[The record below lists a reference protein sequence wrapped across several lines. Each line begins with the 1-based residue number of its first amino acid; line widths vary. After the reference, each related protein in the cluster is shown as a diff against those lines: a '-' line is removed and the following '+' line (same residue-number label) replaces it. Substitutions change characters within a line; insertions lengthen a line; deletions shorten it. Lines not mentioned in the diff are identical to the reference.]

1 LARAY
6 ALRKIIPKNLLTLP
20 RCDTPIPGKHRMSK
34 SNSFSLFARFLLTM
48 VLASALSL
56 PAAAQRTTM
65 SGGLV
70 PGGDVSS
77 YQISPDGQYAVFLAD
92 KDTDNKFELYSVRLS
107 TGSIVPISGAVV
119 SGGNVFDYQISPDS
133 ARVVFRGDLVTD
145 AVTELFSAPIAA
157 VNSRVTLSG
166 AVVSGGSVLT
176 GFQISPDSA
185 RVVFLGDV
193 VADEVFELFSAP
205 IAAANSRVTLS
216 GVVVSGGSVS
226 SFQISP
232 DSARV
237 VFTGT
242 LVTNTVTELFSA
254 PIAAANSRVTLSGTV
269 VSGGAVFSGFKI
281 SPDSA
286 RVVFLGD
293 VVADEVF
300 ELFSAPIAA
309 ANSRVTLSGA
319 VVSGGSVLT
328 GFQISPDSAR
338 VVFLGTLVT
347 NTVTELFSAPIAT
360 ANSRVTLSGAVVSGG
375 DVDFSGF
382 QISPD
387 SARVVF
393 LGTLV
398 TNTVTELFSAP
409 IATPNSRVALSG
421 AVVSGGDVDSDFKIS
436 PDSARVVFRGDL
448 VTDAVTELFS
458 APIAAVNSRV
468 TLSGAVVSGGD
479 VFSGFQIS
487 PDGARVVFRGDLV
500 TDNVF
505 ELFSAPIAAV
515 NSRVTLSGAVV
526 SGGGVSSFQISP
538 DSARVVFRGDV
549 VADEVFEL
557 FRVQIGGK
565 ALALD
570 FDGDDRVQALS
581 DALMLA
587 RYQLGIR
594 GAALTANALGVNA
607 TISSPVTIEAKI
619 KAALE
624 QTVP

>member
-1 LARAY
+1 
-6 ALRKIIPKNLLTLP
+6 
-20 RCDTPIPGKHRMSK
+20 
-34 SNSFSLFARFLLTM
+34 M

-70 PGGDVSS
+70 PSGDVASF
-77 YQISPDGQYAVFLAD
+77 QISPDGQYAVFLAD

-157 VNSRVTLSG
+157 
-166 AVVSGGSVLT
+166 
-176 GFQISPDSA
+176 
-185 RVVFLGDV
+185 
-193 VADEVFELFSAP
+193 
-205 IAAANSRVTLS
+205 
-216 GVVVSGGSVS
+216 
-226 SFQISP
+226 
-232 DSARV
+232 
-237 VFTGT
+237 
-242 LVTNTVTELFSA
+242 
-254 PIAAANSRVTLSGTV
+254 ANSRVTLSGTV
-269 VSGGAVFSGFKI
+269 VSGGTVSSGFKI

-293 VVADEVF
+293 
-300 ELFSAPIAA
+300 L
-309 ANSRVTLSGA
+309 
-319 VVSGGSVLT
+319 
-328 GFQISPDSAR
+328 
-338 VVFLGTLVT
+338 
-347 NTVTELFSAPIAT
+347 
-360 ANSRVTLSGAVVSGG
+360 
-375 DVDFSGF
+375 
-382 QISPD
+382 
-387 SARVVF
+387 
-393 LGTLV
+393 
-398 TNTVTELFSAP
+398 
-409 IATPNSRVALSG
+409 
-421 AVVSGGDVDSDFKIS
+421 
-436 PDSARVVFRGDL
+436 
-448 VTDAVTELFS
+448 
-458 APIAAVNSRV
+458 
-468 TLSGAVVSGGD
+468 
-479 VFSGFQIS
+479 
-487 PDGARVVFRGDLV
+487 
-500 TDNVF
+500 
-505 ELFSAPIAAV
+505 
-515 NSRVTLSGAVV
+515 
-526 SGGGVSSFQISP
+526 
-538 DSARVVFRGDV
+538 

>member
-176 GFQISPDSA
+176 GFQISPD
-185 RVVFLGDV
+185 G
-193 VADEVFELFSAP
+193 
-205 IAAANSRVTLS
+205 
-216 GVVVSGGSVS
+216 
-226 SFQISP
+226 
-232 DSARV
+232 ARV

>member
-1 LARAY
+1 
-6 ALRKIIPKNLLTLP
+6 
-20 RCDTPIPGKHRMSK
+20 
-34 SNSFSLFARFLLTM
+34 
-48 VLASALSL
+48 
-56 PAAAQRTTM
+56 
-65 SGGLV
+65 
-70 PGGDVSS
+70 
-77 YQISPDGQYAVFLAD
+77 
-92 KDTDNKFELYSVRLS
+92 
-107 TGSIVPISGAVV
+107 
-119 SGGNVFDYQISPDS
+119 VFDYQ
-133 ARVVFRGDLVTD
+133 
-145 AVTELFSAPIAA
+145 
-157 VNSRVTLSG
+157 
-166 AVVSGGSVLT
+166 
-176 GFQISPDSA
+176 
-185 RVVFLGDV
+185 
-193 VADEVFELFSAP
+193 
-205 IAAANSRVTLS
+205 
-216 GVVVSGGSVS
+216 
-226 SFQISP
+226 
-232 DSARV
+232 
-237 VFTGT
+237 
-242 LVTNTVTELFSA
+242 
-254 PIAAANSRVTLSGTV
+254 
-269 VSGGAVFSGFKI
+269 
-281 SPDSA
+281 
-286 RVVFLGD
+286 
-293 VVADEVF
+293 
-300 ELFSAPIAA
+300 
-309 ANSRVTLSGA
+309 
-319 VVSGGSVLT
+319 
-328 GFQISPDSAR
+328 
-338 VVFLGTLVT
+338 
-347 NTVTELFSAPIAT
+347 
-360 ANSRVTLSGAVVSGG
+360 
-375 DVDFSGF
+375 
-382 QISPD
+382 
-387 SARVVF
+387 
-393 LGTLV
+393 
-398 TNTVTELFSAP
+398 
-409 IATPNSRVALSG
+409 
-421 AVVSGGDVDSDFKIS
+421 IS